1 MKAEMIPE
9 MLDSETVVLNIKL
22 TMSASW
28 FLMIIGQV
36 YSQYVGRPL
45 DMGTKKIDPPG

>member
-1 MKAEMIPE
+1 MKVDMRPEMI
-9 MLDSETVVLNIKL
+9 DSETVVLNIKL

-36 YSQYVGRPL
+36 YSEYVGRPL
-45 DMGTKKIDPPG
+45 DMGIKKIDSPG